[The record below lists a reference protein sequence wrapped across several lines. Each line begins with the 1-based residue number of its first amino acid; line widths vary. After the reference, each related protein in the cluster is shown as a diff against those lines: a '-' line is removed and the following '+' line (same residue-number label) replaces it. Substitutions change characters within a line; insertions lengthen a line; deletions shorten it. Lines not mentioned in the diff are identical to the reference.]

1 MVWAFPRSLATTC
14 GIISYFLLLQVLRC
28 FSSLGFLPLG
38 SIDFIYRGCPIRT
51 SADQWLFAP
60 PRSFSQLIASFV
72 VFESLGIHHTP
83 LFASNSSR
91 CFDKSKHL
99 MSIFKFALMI
109 FLQKVFSYSLTFLL
123 VQLPSQFYHISV
135 HDKITTSVVNLLLS
149 TCQ

>member
-1 MVWAFPRSLATTC
+1 MVWAIPRSLATTC

-28 FSSLGFLPLG
+28 FSSLGYLPCG

-51 SADQWLFAP
+51 SADQRLFAP

-83 LFASNSSR
+83 LFASNSS
-91 CFDKSKHL
+91 CSVTSHQTHEYLQICSYDFFAESA
-99 MSIFKFALMI
+99 FAL
-109 FLQKVFSYSLTFLL
+109 SYLFARATSIVT
-123 VQLPSQFYHISV
+123 YHISV
-135 HDKITTSVVNLLLS
+135 HDIITTSVVNLLLS